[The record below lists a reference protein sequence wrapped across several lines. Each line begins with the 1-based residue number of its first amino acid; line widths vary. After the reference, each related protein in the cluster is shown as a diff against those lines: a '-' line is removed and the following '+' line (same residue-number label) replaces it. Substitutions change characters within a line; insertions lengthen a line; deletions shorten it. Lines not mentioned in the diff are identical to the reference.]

1 MAISIIIPAYNR
13 ASIIGKT
20 LDSII
25 NQTSIEWECIVVD
38 DFSADNTKD
47 VVASYMAINPQISY
61 YINEG
66 KKGAQGARNTGLK
79 YSKFDWVVFFD
90 SDNIMHDDFIYAM
103 CSNLHKNTNVDVIA
117 CCADV
122 IDVFK
127 GKTGRVMNPH
137 CEGYIH
143 DGLFNGSNYVDF
155 NQAII
160 RKSKLLE
167 IGGLDEDCP
176 SMQEW
181 DTHIRLSKIANY
193 SMIDKILV
201 DYFRGSTDRIS
212 SDTKREVIG
221 RLYILRKHNKEWR
234 HYIIGLT
241 RFCYQI
247 YCVIKRNDDSTFIKE
262 KTDELRSLVPFL
274 GLRIGAVKLYNKVG
288 NKK

>member
-25 NQTSIEWECIVVD
+25 NQTSNEWECIVVD

-47 VVASYMAINPQISY
+47 VVASYMTINPQISY
-61 YINEG
+61 HINEG

-79 YSKFDWVVFFD
+79 YSKYDWVVFFD
-90 SDNIMHDDFIYAM
+90 SDNIMHGDFIYTM
-103 CSNLHKNTNVDVIA
+103 CSILDNRTNVDVIA
-117 CCADV
+117 CCSDV
-122 IDVFK
+122 IDVFQ

-137 CEGYIH
+137 SEGYIH

-160 RKSKLLE
+160 RKAKLIE

-193 SMIDKILV
+193 TMTDKILV
-201 DYFRGSTDRIS
+201 DYLRGGPDRIS

-234 HYIIGLT
+234 RYIIGLT
-241 RFCYQI
+241 RYCYQI
-247 YCVIKRNDDSTFIKE
+247 YCVINRNDDSTFIKE

-274 GLRIGAVKLYNKVG
+274 GVRIGAVKLWNKVR